1 MVHAR
6 GVKFPDLV
14 AAHAA
19 FPSQRT
25 QCFRLKK
32 TDGAHAPSS
41 PRSRRAPNLHS
52 INRARTWRVRNQTN
66 LTCTSSIASSPN
78 NKSVSQRTALPV
90 LITEPFFV
98 LPVFAIIMT
107 TLYLSLLSVFV
118 KSLVSGGLRCVR
130 ERLALLTSTPPGPD
144 RDRNF
149 LHSTYASGGGVE
161 DVSIKLCFKCSIIV
175 KSNHL

>member
-1 MVHAR
+1 MRYAR
-6 GVKFPDLV
+6 GVKFPDPV

-25 QCFRLKK
+25 QCLRLKK
-32 TDGAHAPSS
+32 TDGAQAPSS
-41 PRSRRAPNLHS
+41 PRSRRAPNQHS
-52 INRARTWRVRNQTN
+52 INRARTWRERNHTN
-66 LTCTSSIASSPN
+66 LICTSSIVSNPI
-78 NKSVSQRTALPV
+78 NKSISQRTALPV

-98 LPVFAIIMT
+98 RPVFAIIMT

-130 ERLALLTSTPPGPD
+130 ERLALLTPTPPTGTAI
-144 RDRNF
+144 F

-161 DVSIKLCFKCSIIV
+161 DVSIKLCSKCSIIV